1 MLTTERLSLRLPIP
15 DDVAVLHELNRVNWQ
30 RIGNRLRTP
39 EETQAQLADEVARR
53 PFGSPGWH
61 QFVVERREGG
71 GVIGRV
77 AINFG
82 GPGERQAE
90 LGYGFHP
97 DSWGQ
102 GYGAEALARTLTHL
116 FVEHGLHRIVAITGI
131 HNQPSRRLLERL
143 GFRLEGETL
152 ESFFHEAEQ
161 RFVDE
166 AVYAILAREWPR
178 H

>member
-1 MLTTERLSLRLPIP
+1 MLTTDRLSLRLPSL
-15 DDVAVLHELNRVNWQ
+15 DDAAALLELNRVNWQ
-30 RIGNRLRTP
+30 RIGNRLRTL
-39 EETQAQLADEVARR
+39 EEEQTMLAENAAR

-90 LGYGFHP
+90 LGYGLHP
-97 DSWGQ
+97 ESWGH
-102 GYGAEALARTLTHL
+102 GYGAEAVGRALTHL
-116 FVEHGLHRIVAITGI
+116 FDEHDVHRVVAITGI
-131 HNQPSRRLLERL
+131 DNQPSRRLLEKL
-143 GFRLEGETL
+143 GFRLEAHTL
-152 ESFFHEAEQ
+152 ESFFHHAEQ

-178 H
+178 R